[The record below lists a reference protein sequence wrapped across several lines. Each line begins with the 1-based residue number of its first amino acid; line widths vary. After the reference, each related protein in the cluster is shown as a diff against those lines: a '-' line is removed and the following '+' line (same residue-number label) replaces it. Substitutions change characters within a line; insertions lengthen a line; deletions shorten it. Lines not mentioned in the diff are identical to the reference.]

1 LLNIEIDNT
10 LCIVVVSVD
19 ITERKKAEERLK
31 MNALLILKTTKAA
44 TCRITIPNFSKRT
57 KKEKRAAV
65 NQCQQ

>member
-10 LCIVVVSVD
+10 PCIVVVSVD

-44 TCRITIPNFSKRT
+44 TCRIHHTELFKTNKKR
-57 KKEKRAAV
+57 KA
-65 NQCQQ
+65 CSS